1 VSSEEKRNSEQKLPG
16 EQQPKLDLYVIAR
29 IIIVLKEKGATN
41 RTNLA
46 TFTGLAYDKLAKYLA
61 WMNDKKLIS
70 SSDEAIISLT
80 EEGIKSYEELV
91 EWIMRYI
98 GRVRFPKI
106 S

>member
-1 VSSEEKRNSEQKLPG
+1 MSSEEKRNPEQHPSA
-16 EQQPKLDLYVIAR
+16 QQKLDLYVIAR
-29 IIIVLKEKGATN
+29 IIIVLKEKGSVN

-46 TFTGLAYDKLAKYLA
+46 TFTGLAYDKLAKYLT

-70 SSDEAIISLT
+70 SSEEGIVILT
-80 EEGIKSYEELV
+80 EEGLKSYDELV
-91 EWIMRYI
+91 DWIMRYI